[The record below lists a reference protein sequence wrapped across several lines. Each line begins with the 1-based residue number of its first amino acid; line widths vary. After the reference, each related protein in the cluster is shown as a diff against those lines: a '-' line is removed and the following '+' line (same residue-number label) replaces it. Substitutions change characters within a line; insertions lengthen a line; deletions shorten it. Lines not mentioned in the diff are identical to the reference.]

1 MSKPL
6 PIQAVEFTNHLG
18 HVIKPGDKVVA
29 IAQGYNKSLHI
40 REAEYVGC
48 RIGSTYWKKEE
59 HVQSVTVRVNIK
71 GQRWNRET
79 RQYENFEKVRLSTL
93 PSCRIYPLAMPL
105 ASLERL

>member
-48 RIGSTYWKKEE
+48 LR
-59 HVQSVTVRVNIK
+59 
-71 GQRWNRET
+71 
-79 RQYENFEKVRLSTL
+79 
-93 PSCRIYPLAMPL
+93 
-105 ASLERL
+105 